1 MHLLSPV
8 QHGEFL
14 GPRPRLPK
22 MVIIPDTAVW
32 LGQYFFFFFFN
43 SQLSTISDLTLFYWP
58 YWAVESI
65 MGRVYNTQ
73 NVHFL
78 DSFSFLFI
86 LPLSGNLYQ

>member
-22 MVIIPDTAVW
+22 MVIILDTAVW
-32 LGQYFFFFFFN
+32 LGQCFVVVVVVVFN
-43 SQLSTISDLTLFYWP
+43 SQSSTISHLTLFYWP

-65 MGRVYNTQ
+65 MGMVYNTQ
-73 NVHFL
+73 
-78 DSFSFLFI
+78 
-86 LPLSGNLYQ
+86 